1 MTGMIGWLLLGMA
14 LFPTLGAIAA
24 RLIARRADGAWPR
37 VVGSLGFGGAV
48 VCAIVLSRASVDPHR
63 MGRLAIF
70 LPSND
75 VRIARESFLG
85 PLDVPE
91 SLAAAAPDPTTTPAI
106 VTAAPT
112 ATPSRTPTVASSP
125 TMAPTATIVPTAT
138 PAPTATIAP
147 TATPEPTA
155 MPAPTTPP
163 PQPTAPAAQ
172 PQRYVVEAG
181 DTLRAIS
188 ERFGV
193 SVTRLLDYNGLTPEE
208 GDNLRIGQ
216 VLYVPPR

>member
-14 LFPTLGAIAA
+14 LFLTLGALAA
-24 RLIARRADGAWPR
+24 RLIARHADGAWPR
-37 VVGSLGFGGAV
+37 VVGGLGFGVAI
-48 VCAIVLSRASVDPHR
+48 VCAIVLSRVSVDPHS

-75 VRIARESFLG
+75 VRIAREAFLG
-85 PLDVPE
+85 PLDAPE
-91 SLAAAAPDPTTTPAI
+91 SLVAAAPEPTTTPAI
-106 VTAAPT
+106 ATAAPT
-112 ATPSRTPTVASSP
+112 AMPTATPTLIPSP
-125 TMAPTATIVPTAT
+125 TPAPTATIEPTAT
-138 PAPTATIAP
+138 PAPTATIEP
-147 TATPEPTA
+147 TALPPEPTA
-155 MPAPTTPP
+155 PP
-163 PQPTAPAAQ
+163 PTAVPAAQ

-216 VLYVPPR
+216 VLYIPPR